1 MPSLPGYQDLIHATQ
16 ALQDRLIACAE
27 SGNYPSLLDR
37 DLMREQLRHLYLL
50 LDELPVTRNSEPVLQ
65 VQAEATRP
73 DTLEAVVMERAT
85 AETVR
90 METPVQRPAAIQAE
104 MQEVE
109 ILIENTTSEPEVFND
124 EPELSASD
132 PMPGLRAITMEQ
144 AGEEPNDEHSLS
156 TWADRFHAEESL
168 GEKILKEH
176 PARTLSDSLR
186 EQSLSDLH
194 QSIGVNERFS
204 FINGLFKGDQ
214 LKYFSAIDELNACTS
229 VESAMQFIQQ
239 DMRSAM
245 GWKKDPPALP
255 DFIDLVRRRFHD

>member
-1 MPSLPGYQDLIHATQ
+1 MPSLPGYQDLIHATK
-16 ALQDRLIACAE
+16 ALQERLHACAD
-27 SGNYPSLLDR
+27 SGNYPSLLER

-50 LDELPVTRNSEPVLQ
+50 LDELPVTRHNEPMLQ
-65 VQAEATRP
+65 VQTEATRP
-73 DTLEAVVMERAT
+73 DVFESMVATREPATTL
-85 AETVR
+85 R
-90 METPVQRPAAIQAE
+90 MESSDHTPSVVQGEI
-104 MQEVE
+104 QEVE
-109 ILIENTTSEPEVFND
+109 ILIEQMTPAPEAFDD

-144 AGEEPNDEHSLS
+144 AGENPTEEHSLS

-186 EQSLSDLH
+186 ERTLSDLH

-229 VESAMQFIQQ
+229 VEAAMQFIQQ
-239 DMRSAM
+239 DMRTAM
-245 GWKKDPPALP
+245 GWKKDPPVLA

>member
-1 MPSLPGYQDLIHATQ
+1 MPSLPGYQDLLQATK
-16 ALQDRLIACAE
+16 ALQERLHACAE
-27 SGNYPSLLDR
+27 SGNYPSLLER

-50 LDELPVTRNSEPVLQ
+50 LDELPVAKNSEPVLQ
-65 VQAEATRP
+65 VQTEAIRP
-73 DTLEAVVMERAT
+73 DALEQMAAALEPAAM
-85 AETVR
+85 VR
-90 METPVQRPAAIQAE
+90 MEQSDRTPSAVQAE
-104 MQEVE
+104 MQEIE
-109 ILIENTTSEPEVFND
+109 ILIEHMEPEPEAFDD
-124 EPELSASD
+124 EPKLSASD

-144 AGEEPNDEHSLS
+144 AGEDPTEEHSLS

-186 EQSLSDLH
+186 ERTLSDLH

-229 VESAMQFIQQ
+229 VEAAIQFIQQ
-239 DMRSAM
+239 DMRTAM
-245 GWKKDPPALP
+245 GWKKDPPVLA